1 MWSQPSSAQP
11 NSTNGGP
18 SPRAAHSCDLI
29 GNKLFVFGGW
39 NGKSA
44 LNDLHVLDFET
55 SKWKQ
60 VELRGV
66 PPSSRNNHTIA
77 MVGIKL
83 YLHGGHDGKQWLN
96 DLHVLD
102 TDRREWSTPSV
113 SGNLPSSRA
122 CHTLTRVGQKLYLFG
137 GYDGK
142 KCFNDIDV
150 FDLDTNYWSRP
161 RCFGTTPTPRNAH
174 SVTSVGRKLYLFGGH
189 SGNKH
194 LSDLHAFDVE
204 TFTWEQIETCGRP
217 PPGLRGHT
225 ASAIGTKIYFFGG
238 YDGRGRSNLVF
249 TLNLLGGG
257 AIHGIEEGDD
267 DIKMRQNNNN
277 NNNSLKSSSH
287 SKLMEWNHP
296 KITEKA
302 PVGRQRHTA
311 CLVGSKKLYIL
322 GGFDG
327 YKWLNDLHILDVGQ
341 LEKSTLKKQ
350 ATDTLLGN
358 MRLLL
363 NNPDMFPD
371 VVFIIENKRIYAHKA
386 IIAVQC
392 DVFKAMLSNGM
403 KESKQQEIQIHEWSY
418 DSFLSMLE
426 FLYTGQIEQFDAN
439 SAVNLLSLVDHYT
452 LDGLREL
459 CENTLIRS
467 IKLDNACLLLRMSE
481 QSGAQM
487 LKKYC
492 LQYVLSNFEKIVE
505 TKAFDDLKSDPQLL
519 LEITKAS
526 MGRKK

>member
-1 MWSQPSSAQP
+1 MPPKFMKWQEQRV
-11 NSTNGGP
+11 N
-18 SPRAAHSCDLI
+18 
-29 GNKLFVFGGW
+29 FVPGATTS
-39 NGKSA
+39 GK
-44 LNDLHVLDFET
+44 NPT
-55 SKWKQ
+55 KIK
-60 VELRGV
+60 
-66 PPSSRNNHTIA
+66 NHTA
-77 MVGIKL
+77 NL
-83 YLHGGHDGKQWLN
+83 YTWDDGRQ
-96 DLHVLD
+96 
-102 TDRREWSTPSV
+102 EI
-113 SGNLPSSRA
+113 
-122 CHTLTRVGQKLYLFG
+122 YLFG
-137 GYDGK
+137 GYDGRK
-142 KCFNDIDV
+142 NHNDIHILDCNTLLWSKPKVNGDV
-150 FDLDTNYWSRP
+150 P
-161 RCFGTTPTPRNAH
+161 EGRN
-174 SVTSVGRKLYLFGGH
+174 
-189 SGNKH
+189 
-194 LSDLHAFDVE
+194 
-204 TFTWEQIETCGRP
+204 
-217 PPGLRGHT
+217 GHT
-225 ASAIGTKIYFFGG
+225 ATLAQDSLYIQGG
-238 YDGRGRSNLVF
+238 WLGRGPLAANDIHVFDILSKTWIPSDFEGEPPGPCNMHTSNYLDHKKSIFVF
-249 TLNLLGGG
+249 RGG
-257 AIHGIEEGDD
+257 
-267 DIKMRQNNNN
+267 
-277 NNNSLKSSSH
+277 
-287 SKLMEWNHP
+287 
-296 KITEKA
+296 
-302 PVGRQRHTA
+302 
-311 CLVGSKKLYIL
+311 
-322 GGFDG
+322 DG
-327 YKWLNDLHILDVGQ
+327 KDYLNDLHILDVGQ

-371 VVFIIENKRIYAHKA
+371 VVFIIENKKIYAHKA